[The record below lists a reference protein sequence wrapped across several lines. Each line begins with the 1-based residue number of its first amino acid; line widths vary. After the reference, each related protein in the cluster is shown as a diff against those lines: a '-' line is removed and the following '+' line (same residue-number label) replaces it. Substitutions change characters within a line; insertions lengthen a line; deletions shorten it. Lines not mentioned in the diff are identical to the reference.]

1 MQKKIIIH
9 FVLSSE
15 DEDLIRWKEALP
27 KRTFNKYVNEILF
40 LYSAGKF
47 AVIPYALS
55 TSENLKPVNGRI
67 VVTNPDIINTVK
79 KMKKGHITEEIK
91 AIIRN
96 NIRFNSEHPK
106 KADLISCERI
116 FNVFDD
122 FKSKI
127 TLKEKETFGVP
138 DKYRKLCLFYELAL
152 KSLYSEILDCMNA
165 DRRAIANSKLLHID
179 CEKII
184 NDSFDTAFAVKETE
198 TKITYKESIKNEI

>member
-1 MQKKIIIH
+1 M
-9 FVLSSE
+9 E

-91 AIIRN
+91 TIIRN

-106 KADLISCERI
+106 KAGFISCERI
-116 FNVFDD
+116 FNVFDN

-127 TLKEKETFGVP
+127 TLKEKETFGAP

-152 KSLYSEILDCMNA
+152 KKLYSEILDCMNA
-165 DRRAIANSKLLHID
+165 DRNAIANSKLLHID

-184 NDSFDTAFAVKETE
+184 NDSFDAVFAVKETE

>member
-55 TSENLKPVNGRI
+55 ESENLKPVNGRI

-79 KMKKGHITEEIK
+79 KMKKGHVTEEIK
-91 AIIRN
+91 AII
-96 NIRFNSEHPK
+96 
-106 KADLISCERI
+106 
-116 FNVFDD
+116 
-122 FKSKI
+122 
-127 TLKEKETFGVP
+127 
-138 DKYRKLCLFYELAL
+138 
-152 KSLYSEILDCMNA
+152 
-165 DRRAIANSKLLHID
+165 
-179 CEKII
+179 
-184 NDSFDTAFAVKETE
+184 
-198 TKITYKESIKNEI
+198 